1 MAKLITK
8 TYGDALFDLAREE
21 NKIDLIYEQ
30 IEVLS
35 QVFKENP
42 DLKTLLTH
50 PKITSEE
57 KLECIKNIL
66 EGRVDQSITG
76 FISLIIEK
84 ERAKDLEGIF
94 AHFKTRVYEYRK
106 IGIVFVTSAV
116 SLSDDQKKK
125 IEANLLKNT
134 KYTSL
139 ETTYTVDE
147 SLIGGMTVRIG
158 DRVVDSSIK
167 NQLDKM
173 TAGLRKV
180 SLAN

>member
-1 MAKLITK
+1 M
-8 TYGDALFDLAREE
+8 
-21 NKIDLIYEQ
+21 
-30 IEVLS
+30 
-35 QVFKENP
+35 
-42 DLKTLLTH
+42 
-50 PKITSEE
+50 
-57 KLECIKNIL
+57 
-66 EGRVDQSITG
+66 
-76 FISLIIEK
+76 
-84 ERAKDLEGIF
+84 
-94 AHFKTRVYEYRK
+94 
-106 IGIVFVTSAV
+106 FVTSAV